1 MTNQKHKTSMT
12 LNLYLADDDKE
23 DGELFVEALDEI
35 NIDTKVTQFDNGVD
49 LMDNL
54 FSKTDLPDAIFL
66 DLHMPLMNGFECLTD
81 IRNFSRFD
89 DIKVIVYS
97 TSYLQREV
105 NQLQGDGANQY
116 IQKPSSFEDLKI
128 MLHKSLLSM
137 VVKDDE
143 EANSG
148 QFVILV

>member
-1 MTNQKHKTSMT
+1 MT

-23 DGELFVEALDEI
+23 DRELFVEALDEI
-35 NIDTKVTQFDNGVD
+35 NIATKITQFDNGVD

-54 FSKTDLPDAIFL
+54 FSSTDLPDAVFL

-81 IRNFSRFD
+81 IRNFYRFD
-89 DIKVIVYS
+89 GIKVIVYS

-105 NQLQGDGANQY
+105 NQLQADGANQY
-116 IQKPSSFEDLKI
+116 IQKPSSFDDLKI
-128 MLHKSLLSM
+128 MLNKSLLSL
-137 VVKDDE
+137 VHKGDA
-143 EANSG
+143 EANPD